1 MDFFGRKLT
10 ICYFKKSQETW
21 LKEFCWEFFQRKS
34 HLEEKNYGIIKI
46 FRRFA

>member
-1 MDFFGRKLT
+1 MVKGILLG
-10 ICYFKKSQETW
+10 I
-21 LKEFCWEFFQRKS
+21 FQRKS